1 MKGFFITLIT
11 ICIPCSI
18 PAQSLQLSSSVPETI
33 PGLSASYS
41 SGEISIYDADGT
53 PVNSVEYDLP
63 AEGDDSFSIYTLF
76 NGGFFV
82 RENISNF
89 EFYDSFGNLKYTI
102 SNNAGSP
109 DGESVSDAA
118 FDNLKSTI
126 VVYNPKIIFGGD
138 EGSRASYID
147 RQGNAQEFYFSRE
160 RYIKDVVLSDNAGFI
175 GVITADDGTDDQIS
189 VFDRFGNSLQTISFD
204 QEIAGA
210 HITGSGRYI
219 TVFSGGRAA
228 VYNVLSGER
237 TGSTSFRRAEPVQFA
252 GFIPEDNTI
261 ISLTAEPAGNTLTK
275 MEVHA
280 INISARKIAR
290 QSYNGTLNMM
300 EGRSFSIRRSE
311 QFNYTITGLNE
322 ELNIEAS
329 F

>member
-11 ICIPCSI
+11 VCIPCSI
-18 PAQSLQLSSSVPETI
+18 PAQSLQLSSSAPQAI
-33 PGLSASYS
+33 PGLSASYN

-53 PVNSVEYDLP
+53 PVNFVEYDLP
-63 AEGDDSFSIYTLF
+63 AEGDDSFKIYTLL

-109 DGESVSDAA
+109 DGESVSSAA

-126 VVYNPKIIFGGD
+126 VVYNPKIIFGD
-138 EGSRASYID
+138 EEGSRASYID
-147 RQGNAQEFYFSRE
+147 RQGNAQEFFFSRE
-160 RYIKDVVLSDNAGFI
+160 RYIKDVVLSDNSGFI
-175 GVITADDGTDDQIS
+175 GVITANDGTDDQVS
-189 VFDRFGNSLQTISFD
+189 VFDRFGNILQTISFD
-204 QEIAGA
+204 QEIAGV
-210 HITGSGRYI
+210 HITGSGRYVTI
-219 TVFSGGRAA
+219 FSGGRAA
-228 VYNVLSGER
+228 VYNVLTGER
-237 TGSTSFRRAEPVQFA
+237 EGSTSFRRAEQVQFA

-261 ISLTAEPAGNTLTK
+261 IGLTAEPVGNTLTK
-275 MEVHA
+275 IEVHA

-290 QSYNGTLNMM
+290 ESYDGGLSMT
-300 EGRSFSIRRSE
+300 EGRSLSLLRDGRFR
-311 QFNYTITGLNE
+311 YTIAGLDE
-322 ELNIEAS
+322 ELNVRAS